1 MSWKYK
7 AEKKE
12 IGPIDVFITYEDKPA
27 KILQNHGY
35 HSPDGF
41 QMGYAGSGPADLA
54 YSILADYM
62 IEIAMPTGVISLTE
76 IKHKVEILHQ
86 QFKNDFIV
94 DAKEILEIDSE
105 LIGQWIEKQK
115 EKINKVLEF

>member
-12 IGPIDVFITYEDKPA
+12 IGQVDVFITYEDKPA
-27 KILQNHGY
+27 KILKNHGY

-62 IEIAMPTGVISLTE
+62 IEMAMPTGVISLTE
-76 IKHKVEILHQ
+76 MKQKVEMLHQ

-94 DAKEILEIDSE
+94 GAKEVLEIDSE